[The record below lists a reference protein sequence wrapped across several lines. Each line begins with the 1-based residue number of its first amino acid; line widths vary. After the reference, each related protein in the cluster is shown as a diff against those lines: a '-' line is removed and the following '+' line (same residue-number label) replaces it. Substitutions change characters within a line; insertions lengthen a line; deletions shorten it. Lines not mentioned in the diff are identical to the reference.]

1 MCLSG
6 GKLSLA
12 TPSVVSL
19 LLHNLFNASIA
30 AEHIPPEYEWDA
42 DAILPYSLA
51 PPPIAGSKAATAHES
66 IQARDD
72 RQKKEEAEAGQEDD
86 AAENAAKTVKEGE
99 EEEEE
104 QHEPTEYEE
113 GVEDQIK
120 AEVQEEEQY
129 RTERGCWVHRETR
142 EPLGG
147 NDGIISFTVI
157 GCVVVIPYVS
167 NKALC

>member
-1 MCLSG
+1 VRSG

-30 AEHIPPEYEWDA
+30 AEHIPPEYEWDPE
-42 DAILPYSLA
+42 AILPYSLA
-51 PPPIAGSKAATAHES
+51 PPPIAGSKAATAMES
-66 IQARDD
+66 IQARDE
-72 RQKKEEAEAGQEDD
+72 RQQKEDEEAEGKEEED
-86 AAENAAKTVKEGE
+86 AAGNAAKAVKEGE

-113 GVEDQIK
+113 GVEEQIQ
-120 AEVQEEEQY
+120 AEEQEEDQY
-129 RTERGCWVHRETR
+129 RTERGCWVHKDTR

-147 NDGIISFTVI
+147 SDGIISFTVI
-157 GCVVVIPYVS
+157 G
-167 NKALC
+167 